1 MSRTQMY
8 DPGSTEARSAL
19 IAGLTEICSKLSG
32 VLNMQTDTFVNL
44 PLTEVFIT
52 PEDRYRIYQAPLG
65 NKLWMQSPAPVIRK
79 NGNVIT
85 PENDGFE
92 IDYIGGS
99 IAFEDSHRLVD
110 GDVVSASATYII
122 DKSSVIDTLQTQ
134 LNALS
139 GISGSFKGSF
149 YTYDDLKSIEGTG
162 ELGDFAIVQENSTIY
177 VWSEGLT
184 DWVDVYKETDLSNYL
199 TKEQIEGLLELKE
212 DDIAT
217 KGDTAD
223 ADMFYYGGRKTWVSL
238 AENVLSV
245 TLAGLVSDT
254 NLPIDANDTLLEAFG
269 KLQAQINANIHPIS
283 GNTAPS
289 VDTVGKVGQDYID
302 TSNGN
307 KFHLMRIED
316 EATTPTYIW
325 EQYADVTAVKYYV
338 DTSIQ
343 SAVYNA
349 FNKSY

>member
-1 MSRTQMY
+1 MSRSPMY

-19 IAGLTEICSKLSG
+19 IAGLTEICNKLSG
-32 VLNMQTDTFVNL
+32 VLNMQTDKFENL
-44 PLTEVFIT
+44 PLTEVSIT

-65 NKLWMQSPAPVIRK
+65 NKLWMQSPAPIIKK

-92 IDYIGGS
+92 IDYLGGS
-99 IAFEDSHRLVD
+99 ITFNDEYRLVE
-110 GDVVSASATYII
+110 GDVVSASATYIV
-122 DKSSVIDTLQTQ
+122 DKSSVIDSIQKQ
-134 LNALS
+134 LSDLS

-149 YTYDDLKSIEGTG
+149 YTYDDLKSIQGTG
-162 ELGDFAIVQENSTIY
+162 QLGDFAIVQDESTIY
-177 VWSEGLT
+177 VWNDSLS

-199 TKEQIEGLLELKE
+199 TKDQIEGLLDLKE
-212 DDIAT
+212 DDIAA

-238 AENVLSV
+238 AENVLTV
-245 TLAGLVSDT
+245 TLASLVSE
-254 NLPIDANDTLLEAFG
+254 NNMPIEETDTLLEAFG
-269 KLQAQINANIHPIS
+269 KLQAQITANIHPIS
-283 GNTAPS
+283 GNTVPS
-289 VDTVGKVGQDYID
+289 TDTVGKVGQDYID

-307 KFHLMRIED
+307 KFHLMRIDD
-316 EATTPTYIW
+316 ETTTPMYIW

-343 SAVYNA
+343 SAVYSA